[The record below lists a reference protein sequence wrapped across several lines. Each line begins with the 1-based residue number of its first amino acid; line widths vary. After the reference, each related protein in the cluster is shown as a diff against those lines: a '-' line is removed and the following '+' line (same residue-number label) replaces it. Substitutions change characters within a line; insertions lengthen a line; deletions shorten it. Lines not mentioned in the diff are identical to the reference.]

1 MRRLLC
7 LSLFSLL
14 LTGCASSA
22 KIEGMTVGE
31 SQARG
36 NTYSASLQDNLQ
48 VGEVKGGQETNP
60 MWTSEIGGA
69 EFQGALKQSL
79 DNAGLLS
86 DNGDAP
92 YVLTANL
99 VRVDQPLFGLDFEV
113 TSSVEYVL
121 VDKASGKELF
131 RETLRTPYTAGVGD
145 AFIAVKRLRLANE
158 GSARE
163 NISALLKRLSALN
176 IEAKQVSLNQ

>member
-22 KIEGMTVGE
+22 KIEGMTVAE

-36 NTYSASLQDNLQ
+36 NTYSTSLQDNLQ
-48 VGEVKGGQETNP
+48 VSEVKGGQETNP

-86 DNGDAP
+86 DGDAP
-92 YVLTANL
+92 YVLSANL

-121 VDKASGKELF
+121 VEKASGKELF

-145 AFIAVKRLRLANE
+145 AFVAVTRLRLANE

-176 IEAKQVSLNQ
+176 IEANQVSLNQ

>member
-36 NTYSASLQDNLQ
+36 EYSADLKQNLQ
-48 VGEVKGGQETNP
+48 VSEVHGGEETNP
-60 MWTSEIGGA
+60 LGASEIGGA

-79 DNAGLLS
+79 SNAGLLS
-86 DNGDAP
+86 QGDAP
-92 YVLTANL
+92 YSLRATL
-99 VRVDQPLFGLDFEV
+99 LRVDQPVFGLDFEV
-113 TSSVEYVL
+113 TSEVEYVL
-121 VDKASGKELF
+121 VDNASGQELF

-145 AFIAVKRLRLANE
+145 AFIGVKRLRLANE

-163 NISALLKRLSALN
+163 NISALLKRLAGLN
-176 IEAKQVSLNQ
+176 IETKQISLKQ